1 MKKTTMLMLMLML
14 TMTLMMMMMIV
25 VCGLTAQPYQICRK
39 CKAQPI
45 ALVAG
50 CQQHFKAAWRLGMSL
65 GQLGQPA
72 LAWLGLA
79 LPG

>member
-1 MKKTTMLMLMLML
+1 MTTTTMLMP

-39 CKAQPI
+39 CKAEPI

-50 CQQHFKAAWRLGMSL
+50 CQQHFKAAWRLAMSL
-65 GQLGQPA
+65 GQLG
-72 LAWLGLA
+72 LAWLG
-79 LPG
+79 

>member
-1 MKKTTMLMLMLML
+1 MTTTTMLML
-14 TMTLMMMMMIV
+14 TMTLMMMMMMIV

-50 CQQHFKAAWRLGMSL
+50 CQQHFKAAWRLAMSL
-65 GQLGQPA
+65 GQLGLA
-72 LAWLGLA
+72 WVGLAWLG
-79 LPG
+79 